1 MWRILI
7 RSAPVVGSIFG
18 HSWKIGRCRFTEVL
32 ILLLN
37 IYNGA
42 YSDKTP
48 LCVHSYKSTLFL
60 SHLIIGIGLPLA
72 PRLQWMSEALYF
84 CCLLIHSFHHC
95 HMVSF
100 EPVEQPI
107 KAKQTKQKYQKLHYF
122 RERNVWGK
130 LFTDF
135 QFCPISIMLDIFMS
149 RRTPLPNFFIFT
161 TQEQNRNKKEGKWKK
176 SLTLMLTSPT
186 ENHFF
191 APSNRKSYLS
201 ASKSTW
207 LL

>member
-18 HSWKIGRCRFTEVL
+18 HSWDWEMSNCPLTEVL

-107 KAKQTKQKYQKLHYF
+107 KAKQTKRKISKTALILQGKKCLRQIIHRLSILPDFHNAGYIHEPQDSAAQLFHFYDARTKQK
-122 RERNVWGK
+122 
-130 LFTDF
+130 
-135 QFCPISIMLDIFMS
+135 
-149 RRTPLPNFFIFT
+149 
-161 TQEQNRNKKEGKWKK
+161 
-176 SLTLMLTSPT
+176 
-186 ENHFF
+186 
-191 APSNRKSYLS
+191 
-201 ASKSTW
+201 
-207 LL
+207 